1 MLGEVEIL
9 TGTYDENIPNDNHFY
24 PTLAK
29 SQLMIKAFDLLLCLH
44 RQTEQPLSSV
54 AKPNLHWSSRGHAVL
69 VRPVQLSSEMW
80 MHQSTNK
87 HV

>member
-1 MLGEVEIL
+1 M
-9 TGTYDENIPNDNHFY
+9 
-24 PTLAK
+24 
-29 SQLMIKAFDLLLCLH
+29 MMKAFDLLLCLH

-80 MHQSTNK
+80 MHQVQISMYNIYELQSILSNNN
-87 HV
+87 